1 MLLPAQT
8 EYNRKMLRE
17 EVGILVVDDVN
28 TMRVQ
33 IKDLLKQFG
42 FRKVTLANNG
52 EEAKAILESEP
63 VHLIMCDWH
72 MAPVDGIEF
81 LKYVRSHNKHKDTP
95 FIMVTAEGTKER
107 VVEAIKSGVDDYLVK
122 PLTPEQIQNKVYG
135 VLLRKQVLA

>member
-1 MLLPAQT
+1 
-8 EYNRKMLRE
+8 MLRE

-33 IKDLLKQFG
+33 IKDLLRQFG

-52 EEAKAILESEP
+52 EEAKAYLESEP
-63 VHLIMCDWH
+63 IHLIMCDWH
-72 MAPVDGIEF
+72 MTPVDGMEF
-81 LKYVRSHNKHKDTP
+81 LKYVRAHDTHKTTA
-95 FIMVTAEGTKER
+95 FIMVTAEGTKEK

-122 PLTPEQIQNKVYG
+122 PLTPTQIQNKVYG